1 MKTISCGLAM
11 AAFCLF
17 AVPCMAM
24 PGMQQQSGDQK
35 ELEEQAKKNATMFY
49 EKADTNKDGK
59 LSKEEFLKALPNMKE
74 QAFTVIDTDK
84 NGSISLD
91 EWISFTVRHAQGKQ
105 PMGTDHKP
113 DVKEPLP
120 TVSAPEPPKSSN

>member
-105 PMGTDHKP
+105 PMADDPKGTVH
-113 DVKEPLP
+113 EPLP
-120 TVSAPEPPKSSN
+120 TVTAPAPPKSSN

>member
-1 MKTISCGLAM
+1 MKSISCGLAM

-84 NGSISLD
+84 DGSISLD
-91 EWISFTVRHAQGKQ
+91 EWIAFTVMHAQGKQ
-105 PMGTDHKP
+105 PMASDKKSPVH
-113 DVKEPLP
+113 DPLP
-120 TVSAPEPPKSSN
+120 TVTAPQPPKSSN